1 MAEILDARV
10 KQKTGVAAD
19 FAGYT
24 LLEGEIALVRT
35 SASGPVWNFKVGPG
49 NFDSLDWSL
58 ALSGAAQEA
67 NTSTVF
73 PSGVPGLYIPTEDGT
88 YDGVTVDLS
97 VGYVQLI
104 WDGSTMTKVEF
115 PINLSGYLQ
124 TSEISKT
131 AIGFKENLADP
142 DTFVLNSRVVIADGT
157 IIGDGSGN
165 YVRTPFISIDGN
177 KDVVMTRGV
186 NTAQSIAFYSSA
198 NTGDWIASISGGPAR
213 TTTITPPPGTTHMM
227 TNPSTQSTTR
237 EADIAAFGIY
247 QDGESVIDTI
257 EEVGLL
263 AKGLS
268 NKTNII
274 TKPSIQYR
282 DKSTSNLYSVGQV
295 EDDTYVFS
303 SGAVGIGASNPASNF
318 AMARIPID
326 RNRGGEVSWRRSST
340 SGTMGYFFDANHRP
354 ISGITGVGSAETGTN
369 EIPPGAEWLY
379 VNVSNNPLSRA
390 LDKSRLTV
398 VYGNTVPED
407 HIPQPSLI
415 GVASLLV
422 SHPHSGKKFIAI
434 GDSITTYERVGVDG
448 QNPQSNYFVR
458 ACADMG
464 ALMLEN
470 YSIGGSTISQRAADP
485 TGRNPISIRYTDM
498 RDDADFVIVS
508 AGTNDCTH
516 AWTPLGTFADST
528 VNTFYGAMH
537 VLCQGLK
544 AKYIGKYIVFL
555 TPIRRYHAP
564 AGMTTPTSPNA
575 NGETPQQYVDAI
587 IEVCNYYGI
596 PVLDNYRTCILNP
609 FIEEYRNEYMS
620 DGTHPNAAGHIIMKD
635 RLVNFLR
642 QL

>member
-35 SASGPVWNFKVGPG
+35 SANGPVWNFKVGPG

-58 ALSGAAQEA
+58 QNPGAAQKA
-67 NTSTVF
+67 DTSTVF
-73 PSGVPGLYIPTEDGT
+73 PAGVPGLYIPTEDGT

-97 VGYVQLI
+97 SGYTQLI
-104 WDGSTMTKVEF
+104 WDGSALVKAEF
-115 PINLSGYLQ
+115 PIDLVGYLQ
-124 TSEISKT
+124 TSEISNT

-165 YVRTPFISIDGN
+165 YVRTPFIAIDGN

-257 EEVGLL
+257 EGVSLL

-274 TKPSIQYR
+274 TEPSILYR
-282 DKSTSNLYSVGQV
+282 NDSENIYSVGQV
-295 EDDTYVFS
+295 QDDMYVAS
-303 SGAVGIGASNPASNF
+303 SGALGVGSSQPITNYS
-318 AMARIPID
+318 MARVPID
-326 RNRGGEVSWRRSST
+326 RNKGTEVSWLRLAT
-340 SGTMGYFFDANHRP
+340 PGTFGFFFDTNHRP
-354 ISGITGVGSAETGTN
+354 ISGITGVASVPTGTAA
-369 EIPPGAEWLY
+369 IPEGAEWLY
-379 VNVSNNPLSRA
+379 VNVSQEPLAR
-390 LDKSRLTV
+390 DKQKNQMTI
-398 VYGNTVPED
+398 VYGDTVPTH
-407 HIPQPSLI
+407 HIPQRSLSAV
-415 GVASLLV
+415 GSTLV
-422 SHPHSGKKFIAI
+422 SHPYSGKTVIAI
-434 GDSITTYERVGVDG
+434 GDSITTYERIEPDA
-448 QNPQSNYFVR
+448 QNTDSNYVVR
-458 ACADMG
+458 MCSEVG
-464 ALMLEN
+464 ALLLEN
-470 YSIGGSTISQRAADP
+470 YSIGGSTISQRSSDP
-485 TGRNPISIRYTDM
+485 TGRNPISIRYADM
-498 RDDADFVIVS
+498 RDDADLIIVS

-516 AWTPLGTFADST
+516 AWTSLGEFSDTT

-537 VLCQGLK
+537 VLCSGLK
-544 AKYIGKYIVFL
+544 AKYVGKQVMFI

-609 FIEEYRNEYMS
+609 FISEYRSEYMS